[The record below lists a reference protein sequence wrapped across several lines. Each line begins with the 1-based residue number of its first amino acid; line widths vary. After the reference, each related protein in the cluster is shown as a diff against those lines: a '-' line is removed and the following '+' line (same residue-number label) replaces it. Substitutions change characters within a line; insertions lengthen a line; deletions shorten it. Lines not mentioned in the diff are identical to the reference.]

1 MNNLSNLTRKLS
13 MSFIR
18 SRLLLKIHAIIPLLH
33 FYFFLKNRP
42 SFNSKRNKQ
51 IAFIIF
57 SKDRCLQLDGLLNS
71 LYYYVKGTFEVHVL
85 YATEND
91 RYQKAY
97 EQLIEEREE
106 IKSLYFYKQKESFK
120 ESLKQILNNTVSTR
134 VFFLVDDLLFKN
146 HFDLTTIDHI
156 NPDKEIFSLRHG
168 NHLNYCYA
176 MNKTQPLPVFTHKE
190 GFLQWKWNRSTLDW
204 AYPLS
209 VDGHLFNKND
219 AIFWAENLSYKAPNS
234 FEATLQCFKKHYLK
248 LSGICCHDSI
258 IFNNPCNK
266 VQTEVSNVHGQNNSL
281 SQLTLLKLWEQG
293 YRIDFNELERFRN
306 IGAHQEVSFPLIN
319 KKKQVQTD
327 EKIH

>member
-1 MNNLSNLTRKLS
+1 MKKLPTLIKKLS
-13 MSFIR
+13 ISFILN
-18 SRLLLKIHAIIPLLH
+18 SLVLKIHSIIPQLR

-42 SFNSKRNKQ
+42 AFDSTRNNQ

-57 SKDRCLQLDGLLNS
+57 SKDRCLQLDSLLSS
-71 LYYYVKGTFEVHVL
+71 LYCYIKGTFEVHVL

-91 RYQKAY
+91 RYGKAY
-97 EQLIEEREE
+97 EQLIEER
-106 IKSLYFYKQKESFK
+106 KNTKLLYFYKQRESFK
-120 ESLKQILNNTVSTR
+120 ESLKQILSNTVSTR

-146 HFDLTTIDHI
+146 HFDLTKIDHI

-176 MNKTQPLPVFTHKE
+176 MNKTQPLPIFTQKE
-190 GFLQWKWNRSTLDW
+190 FFLQWKWNRSTLDW

-219 AIFWAENLSYKAPNS
+219 AFFWAENLSYKAPNS
-234 FEATLQCFKKHYLK
+234 FETALQCFKKYYEN
-248 LSGICCHDSI
+248 LSGICCCESI

-281 SQLTLLKLWEQG
+281 SQLALLKLWEQG
-293 YRIDFNELERFRN
+293 YRIDFNALEGFPN
-306 IGAHQEVSFPLIN
+306 ISVHQEVSFPLIN
-319 KKKQVQTD
+319 KKKASANYD
-327 EKIH
+327 